1 MTAEDLTRLTIE
13 KNAFPSPS
21 RRKRLRRFVMVLVP
35 VLLVMILAGVGLFG
49 RKVDVETATVSLAY
63 PSQSFTILNASGY
76 VVAQRKAAVASKAT
90 GRLEWLGVEEGSRV
104 KAGEVLARL
113 ENRDMLASR
122 DQAEANVATAKA
134 NLDQVQA
141 ELHDA
146 ALNFDR
152 LKELFASGIVSKADY
167 DSAEARLKRARAAVS
182 GAESG
187 ITAARSALRGA
198 EVAVEYTLIRAPFD
212 AVVLTKDADVGDIVT
227 PLGAAANAKAAV
239 VSIADLGSLLVEADV
254 SESNLGKVRVGA
266 PCEIQLDALPEN
278 RFRGRVHTIVPTAD
292 RSKATVMVKVG
303 FVDKDSRVLPEM
315 SAKVAF
321 LERPV
326 AQAEEKPLT
335 AVSPSAVA
343 TRDGRT
349 VVFLVKGNR
358 VAAIPVVLGEK
369 VGSLVE
375 VKSGVK
381 AGEVIAVKP
390 LEKLK
395 DGTRIRTAEK

>member
-1 MTAEDLTRLTIE
+1 MLARIPRVKNDNVLMGFETSDDAGVYKLTPECALVQTVDFFTPIVDDPFTFGAIAAANSLSDVYAMGGRPISPLSIVAYPGKGDLDDLE
-13 KNAFPSPS
+13 A
-21 RRKRLRRFVMVLVP
+21 
-35 VLLVMILAGVGLFG
+35 ILA
-49 RKVDVETATVSLAY
+49 K
-63 PSQSFTILNASGY
+63 
-76 VVAQRKAAVASKAT
+76 
-90 GRLEWLGVEEGSRV
+90 
-104 KAGEVLARL
+104 
-113 ENRDMLASR
+113 
-122 DQAEANVATAKA
+122 AEADTARDRWAKARAGVDSAKA
-134 NLDQVQA
+134 NIK
-141 ELHDA
+141 
-146 ALNFDR
+146 ALQ
-152 LKELFASGIVSKADY
+152 
-167 DSAEARLKRARAAVS
+167 AAV
-182 GAESG
+182 EH
-187 ITAARSALRGA
+187 T
-198 EVAVEYTLIRAPFD
+198 EVLLEFSLIRAPFD
-212 AVVLTKDADVGDIVT
+212 GVVLTKNADVGEVVA
-227 PLGAAANAKAAV
+227 PFGASSNSKGAV
-239 VSIADLGSLLVEADV
+239 VTMADMASLQVEADV

-395 DGTRIRTAEK
+395 DGARIRTAEK

>member
-1 MTAEDLTRLTIE
+1 MVARQKAVQPAEEVQLDSIPDER
-13 KNAFPSPS
+13 FP
-21 RRKRLRRFVMVLVP
+21 
-35 VLLVMILAGVGLFG
+35 
-49 RKVDVETATVSLAY
+49 
-63 PSQSFTILNASGY
+63 
-76 VVAQRKAAVASKAT
+76 
-90 GRLEWLGVEEGSRV
+90 
-104 KAGEVLARL
+104 
-113 ENRDMLASR
+113 
-122 DQAEANVATAKA
+122 
-134 NLDQVQA
+134 
-141 ELHDA
+141 
-146 ALNFDR
+146 
-152 LKELFASGIVSKADY
+152 
-167 DSAEARLKRARAAVS
+167 
-182 GAESG
+182 
-187 ITAARSALRGA
+187 
-198 EVAVEYTLIRAPFD
+198 
-212 AVVLTKDADVGDIVT
+212 AVV
-227 PLGAAANAKAAV
+227 
-239 VSIADLGSLLVEADV
+239 
-254 SESNLGKVRVGA
+254 
-266 PCEIQLDALPEN
+266 
-278 RFRGRVHTIVPTAD
+278 HMIVPTAD
-292 RSKATVMVKVG
+292 RSKASVMVKVR
-303 FVDKDSRVLPEM
+303 FEEKDARVLPEM

>member
-292 RSKATVMVKVG
+292 RSKATVE
-303 FVDKDSRVLPEM
+303 L
-315 SAKVAF
+315 
-321 LERPV
+321 
-326 AQAEEKPLT
+326 
-335 AVSPSAVA
+335 
-343 TRDGRT
+343 GRT
-349 VVFLVKGNR
+349 
-358 VAAIPVVLGEK
+358 P
-369 VGSLVE
+369 
-375 VKSGVK
+375 
-381 AGEVIAVKP
+381 
-390 LEKLK
+390 
-395 DGTRIRTAEK
+395 